1 KKVFRNAKNIKGP
14 VLVHVVTKKGKGYK
28 PAEENPDKFHG
39 IGPFDV
45 ATGIPYKKNKAP
57 TYTEVF
63 GQTMLEL
70 AKNNHKLIGITA
82 AMVDGTGLK
91 PFAQKYPE
99 RFFDVGIAEQHAV
112 TFAAGLAANGL
123 RPVVAIYS
131 SFFQR
136 AYDQII
142 HDVCLQN
149 LPVVFVI
156 DRGGLVGEDGPT
168 HHGVFDYSYL
178 RIIPNITL
186 MAPKDEN
193 ELRNMLYTA
202 INFPGPIAIRYPRGN
217 GYGVDLDTDFHL
229 VENKIELLRPGR
241 DLALIAIGSMVYPA
255 SEAAQILANEGIEV
269 AVINARYIKPL
280 DKDGIINIAKKIGR
294 IITIE
299 ENTLLGGFGSSVL
312 ELLSEN
318 GLSQC
323 ILDRLGIPDYFIEHG
338 DRFSLLEKCGLTANI
353 IVQKV
358 KSYLNKEDI
367 KHNYYVKASK

>member
-1 KKVFRNAKNIKGP
+1 
-14 VLVHVVTKKGKGYK
+14 
-28 PAEENPDKFHG
+28 
-39 IGPFDV
+39 
-45 ATGIPYKKNKAP
+45 
-57 TYTEVF
+57 
-63 GQTMLEL
+63 
-70 AKNNHKLIGITA
+70 
-82 AMVDGTGLK
+82 
-91 PFAQKYPE
+91 
-99 RFFDVGIAEQHAV
+99 
-112 TFAAGLAANGL
+112 
-123 RPVVAIYS
+123 
-131 SFFQR
+131 
-136 AYDQII
+136 
-142 HDVCLQN
+142 
-149 LPVVFVI
+149 
-156 DRGGLVGEDGPT
+156 
-168 HHGVFDYSYL
+168 
-178 RIIPNITL
+178 